1 MELERQHHNVTL
13 AILTLAGAAF
23 SLQQTMVFPA
33 LRTFQDAFGSS
44 TAWTTWVLT
53 GFLVSG
59 AVLTPILGRLGD
71 QFGKERLLLISLG
84 LFLAGCLGA
93 AFAWNLWSL
102 IAFRVVSGAGGA
114 LFPLSFAIIRDEFPP
129 EKVKVGIGLLSA
141 VWGVGGGFGIVLS
154 GLIVDNFSWRYLF
167 LLGSIPVALSLVLV
181 ARYVPESPIRSPSKV
196 DVPGALLLSGGL
208 ISLMLALT
216 EGEHWGW
223 GSPLLLGV
231 LALSGAFFVLWGVV
245 EARSSSPMVDLRML
259 AHRPILLTN
268 IATLI
273 SGFALF
279 SCFVLIPTFVETD
292 VDSGYGFGAS
302 ATKAGL
308 YLLPSSLAM
317 LVAGPLAGA
326 LGRRYGSKWPLAGGM
341 LVVSLAALL
350 FATMH
355 AEPGHGPA
363 RERPARTRRRR
374 RVRSHGRTDRRQRRP
389 ARDGR
394 RGRHEHRRPH
404 DRRRDRRPGRG
415 GAADRPYD
423 RQLVGPRRVGLHDHL
438 RAQRRRRSDRRC
450 DRGLD
455 RLPPG
460 APAPGSRRATRAGVV
475 RPDEPGSSSGLR
487 PVQPPGRCARPPP
500 ERSMRSLL
508 RR

>member
-1 MELERQHHNVTL
+1 M
-13 AILTLAGAAF
+13 
-23 SLQQTMVFPA
+23 
-33 LRTFQDAFGSS
+33 
-44 TAWTTWVLT
+44 LT

-141 VWGVGGGFGIVLS
+141 VWGVGSGFGIVLS
-154 GLIVDNFSWRYLF
+154 GLIVDNFTWRYLF

-181 ARYVPESPIRSPSKV
+181 HRYVPESPIRSPSKV

-223 GSPLLLGV
+223 SSPLLLGV
-231 LALSGAFFVLWGVV
+231 LVLAAVFFLLWGVV
-245 EARSSSPMVDLRML
+245 ESRSSSPMVDLRML

-279 SCFVLIPTFVETD
+279 SCFVLLPRFVETD
-292 VDSGYGFGAS
+292 SANGYGFSAS

-317 LVAGPLAGA
+317 LLAGPLAGA
-326 LGRRYGSKWPLAGGM
+326 IGRRYGSKWPLAIGM
-341 LVVSLAALL
+341 VIVSVAAFL
-350 FATMH
+350 FATQPRR
-355 AEPGHGPA
+355 AGHGAA
-363 RERPARTRRRR
+363 RKRSARARRGRR
-374 RVRSHGRTDRRQRRP
+374 LRSDGGADRGQRRS

-394 RGRHEHRRPH
+394 RGRDEHRRAD
-404 DRRRDRRPGRG
+404 DRRRHRRPGRC
-415 GAADRPYD
+415 GAADRAHD
-423 RQLVGPRRVGLHDHL
+423 RRTPRFPPN
-438 RAQRRRRSDRRC
+438 RRSRSRSC
-450 DRGLD
+450 SAPSARSS
-455 RLPPG
+455 PPG
-460 APAPGSRRATRAGVV
+460 SQSRSAPARRGGTRKRLAPPAPASSGRTSAV
-475 RPDEPGSSSGLR
+475 RPQG
-487 PVQPPGRCARPPP
+487 
-500 ERSMRSLL
+500 
-508 RR
+508 